1 MYPRFII
8 ILTCATGSVAVGM
21 SRTTI
26 FPSACIIG
34 PENGTPEA
42 SWTGCLDLAQVLE
55 RMKLRVPAETRIE
68 WKASRPKKVAMT
80 FAQAESI
87 VDAGIAKG
95 TRRHRSVA
103 IGVAAQFE
111 FTLRQI
117 DVIGS
122 WSRINRARAVP
133 DGAIMCHGKFWRGR
147 LRYEDL
153 ATGVLD
159 LSTSKTGSDA
169 VFDATAYPLFLKAMR
184 SIPEAER
191 TGPLTVDESG
201 VPFQR
206 RYYVKLY
213 GELAAAAGV
222 PRTVWNMRA
231 RHGGVSEAVDAGV
244 SNLDLGKHA
253 QHSSIQTTF
262 RHYVVPTIETSRRV
276 AKARVAHRQKKESA

>member
-1 MYPRFII
+1 MTAAWKTS
-8 ILTCATGSVAVGM
+8 L
-21 SRTTI
+21 
-26 FPSACIIG
+26 
-34 PENGTPEA
+34 NG
-42 SWTGCLDLAQVLE
+42 LA
-55 RMKLRVPAETRIE
+55 
-68 WKASRPKKVAMT
+68 
-80 FAQAESI
+80 
-87 VDAGIAKG
+87 
-95 TRRHRSVA
+95 RH
-103 IGVAAQFE
+103 
-111 FTLRQI
+111 
-117 DVIGS
+117 
-122 WSRINRARAVP
+122 
-133 DGAIMCHGKFWRGR
+133 WR
-147 LRYEDL
+147 
-153 ATGVLD
+153 
-159 LSTSKTGSDA
+159 
-169 VFDATAYPLFLKAMR
+169 YPLFLKAMR

-276 AKARVAHRQKKESA
+276 AKARVAHRQKK